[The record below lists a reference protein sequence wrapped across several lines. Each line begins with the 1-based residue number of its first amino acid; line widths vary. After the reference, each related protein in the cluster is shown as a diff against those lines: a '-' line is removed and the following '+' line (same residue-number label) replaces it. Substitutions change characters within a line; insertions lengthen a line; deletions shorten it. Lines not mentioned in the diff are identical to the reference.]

1 MFRAGCVS
9 LLQMAVGRSFIKWSA
24 NGVRLRIIDS
34 SKEGAGLTSDLL
46 ADLNPTNDQI
56 ASHSQILRLQWADAT
71 HLIRLKKMFGF
82 SRKVAGNEKNCQSFS
97 PLLSLLLY
105 FHLGGR

>member
-82 SRKVAGNEKNCQSFS
+82 
-97 PLLSLLLY
+97 
-105 FHLGGR
+105 

>member
-71 HLIRLKKMFGF
+71 HLIRLKKVFGF
-82 SRKVAGNEKNCQSFS
+82 SRMVAGYEKN
-97 PLLSLLLY
+97 
-105 FHLGGR
+105 